1 MKTKKLNKLG
11 LNKQTVAKLNDLAAV
26 KGGNTDLS
34 CCTCVC
40 TDTCCT
46 CHTICDHDDCVACT
60 MGNSTCQVIPNKL
73 DFMNTKI
80 FHNTNFIKTT
90 GAIKATIKCR

>member
-1 MKTKKLNKLG
+1 MKEKKLNKLG
-11 LNKQTVAKLNDLAAV
+11 LNKQTVAKLNDLASV

-46 CHTICDHDDCVACT
+46 CHTICDHDECVVCT

-73 DFMNTKI
+73 DFINTKVL
-80 FHNTNFIKTT
+80 NFKTT
-90 GAIKATIKCR
+90 IINTGAMMVTIKCR